1 MTSRPSKSALRQA
14 LLTKATEVFVANG
27 HSEYQMTKKTDPVP
41 TEPSKKKCPETCKG
55 CEDKRRHEIAFLNA
69 TLILEELSKKEL
81 N

>member
-1 MTSRPSKSALRQA
+1 MT
-14 LLTKATEVFVANG
+14 TE
-27 HSEYQMTKKTDPVP
+27 KTDPVP
-41 TEPSKKKCPETCKG
+41 VEPSKKKCPETCKD